1 MFAAWQWLLTISP
14 SPFLLFFC
22 CFSIVFV
29 HDFLLLFLL
38 LLLSSCLLLF
48 STLFSS
54 FFSSFFCFFFV
65 ILSFFFYFFSY
76 STATTSSLQRR
87 NLLRGS
93 SATSATALTSTTLRT
108 VLRKCRCQTPLH
120 TPPTMA
126 IRVRSGPTATSV
138 RSLGTGLTP
147 VTMTRPFKAFL
158 LCFFFSFFLNPHSH
172 NHYICT
178 PFWITLCFW
187 GPTCACVYTFCVL
200 FFFFFSSKHLCCP
213 HHPLSALRGERFG
226 RIFPFIQINCYTW
239 NNSFIC
245 NCKWVW
251 RKKNVWYLGFMWVR
265 G

>member
-1 MFAAWQWLLTISP
+1 MFAAWQWLLTI

-48 STLFSS
+48 STFFSS

-158 LCFFFSFFLNPHSH
+158 LCFFFSFFFKPSFAQSLYLHTILDYAVLLGS
-172 NHYICT
+172 Y
-178 PFWITLCFW
+178 LCV
-187 GPTCACVYTFCVL
+187 CVYILCA
-200 FFFFFSSKHLCCP
+200 FFFFFLQASLLSTP
-213 HHPLSALRGERFG
+213 PLKRS
-226 RIFPFIQINCYTW
+226 
-239 NNSFIC
+239 
-245 NCKWVW
+245 
-251 RKKNVWYLGFMWVR
+251 
-265 G
+265 

>member
-48 STLFSS
+48 STFSLL

-65 ILSFFFYFFSY
+65 ILSFFFYFFSC

-108 VLRKCRCQTPLH
+108 VLRKRKCQTPLH

-126 IRVRSGPTATSV
+126 IRVRSGPTVTSV

-158 LCFFFSFFLNPHSH
+158 LCFFFFLFQTL
-172 NHYICT
+172 IRT
-178 PFWITLCFW
+178 ITIFAHHFGLR
-187 GPTCACVYTFCVL
+187 CASGVL
-200 FFFFFSSKHLCCP
+200 IVRVCIHFVCFFFFSFFQASLLSTP
-213 HHPLSALRGERFG
+213 PLKRS
-226 RIFPFIQINCYTW
+226 
-239 NNSFIC
+239 
-245 NCKWVW
+245 
-251 RKKNVWYLGFMWVR
+251 
-265 G
+265 